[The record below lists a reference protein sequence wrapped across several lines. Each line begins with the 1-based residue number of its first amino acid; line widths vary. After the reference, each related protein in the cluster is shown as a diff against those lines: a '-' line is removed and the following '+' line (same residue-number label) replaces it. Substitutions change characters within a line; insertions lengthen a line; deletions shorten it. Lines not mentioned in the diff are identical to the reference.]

1 MAGAVESLVDPT
13 KRRKNVASRKLQKL
27 DQNNFIVRQDNE
39 NGEFVLWK
47 IEMLPNLVRQS
58 EMYVEKD
65 RIRVM
70 EFFYDIENSML
81 FLISPIG

>member
-1 MAGAVESLVDPT
+1 
-13 KRRKNVASRKLQKL
+13 
-27 DQNNFIVRQDNE
+27 
-39 NGEFVLWK
+39 
-47 IEMLPNLVRQS
+47 
-58 EMYVEKD
+58 MYVEKD